1 MVSFPIFRQMNW
13 DGLVHEFGLDGS
25 RLRPWS
31 NYPMPFSGAWCV
43 VRPHTISE
51 PHTQIDQEIFIGI
64 KGTAK
69 LVVGDDKYD
78 FKMGDVAA
86 IPKDVNHYIENDTDE
101 DFHCYVVWWDEPHA
115 EQYMAEMK
123 ANPEAGRE

>member
-1 MVSFPIFRQMNW
+1 MVSFPIFRPMEW

-25 RLRPWS
+25 RLRPWP

-43 VRPHTISE
+43 VRPGTISE

-64 KGTAK
+64 KGQAK
-69 LVVGDDKYD
+69 LVIGEDKYD
-78 FKMGDVAA
+78 FTTGDIAA
-86 IPKDVNHYIENDTDE
+86 IPKDVNHYVENDTDD
-101 DFHCYVVWWDEPHA
+101 DFHFYVVWWDEPHA
-115 EQYMAEMK
+115 EQYMDDMK